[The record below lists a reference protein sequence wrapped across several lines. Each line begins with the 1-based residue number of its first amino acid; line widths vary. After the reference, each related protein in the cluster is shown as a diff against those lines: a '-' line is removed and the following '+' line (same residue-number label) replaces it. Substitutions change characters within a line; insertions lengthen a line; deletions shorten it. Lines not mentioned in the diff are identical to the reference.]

1 MVVPYLVHLG
11 QDIRALHIACG
22 SEHSLIVD
30 IRGVVYSCGSNTCG
44 QLGTGSEDYC
54 SEFKPVPYFTQF
66 ELIPI
71 EIAFVACG
79 EEFR

>member
-1 MVVPYLVHLG
+1 VVVPYLVHLG

-44 QLGTGSEDYC
+44 QLGTGSEDDC